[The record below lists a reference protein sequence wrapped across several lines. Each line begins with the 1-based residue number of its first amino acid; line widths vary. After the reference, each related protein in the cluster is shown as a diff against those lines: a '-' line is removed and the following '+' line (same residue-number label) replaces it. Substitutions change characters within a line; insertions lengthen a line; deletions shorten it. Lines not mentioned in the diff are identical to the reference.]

1 MDKKETKIRSNET
14 EETELNFS
22 MKKIK
27 EESAEIFI
35 PIEDKISKKLP
46 VFYNPIMKLNR
57 DITITLLK
65 EFKKMRL
72 CDPLAGSGIR
82 SIRFAKELKYESIT
96 ANDISKKA
104 YALMEKNM
112 KHNDVKFEIYN
123 KDANILLMESSG
135 FDYIDLDVFGCPN
148 FVLDNAAKRLSRDGI
163 LALTATDTSALSGT
177 YPAACKRKYWAK
189 PCRTEIMHEAG
200 IRILARKAQL
210 IAAQYDK
217 ALLPIYSFSEEH
229 YFRIFF
235 ICKKG
240 KKHVDEIIKQHKM
253 INKNNLFSKKNIFNK
268 KEISNKKSLDKND
281 NLYLFEDNQHSTK
294 NRLDLTVSEEGS
306 SENNL
311 DPFEDSLYQSEDDSS
326 FGPIWTGQLWDA
338 KLAKKMLMKNK
349 IKECHK
355 LLQTISDE
363 AEIGSIFFYDL
374 HKITKIEKLGY
385 NPRKEDSIKKL
396 KLKGYKAS
404 ETHFSGKGIRT
415 DAPYE
420 EFVKILKSLKSK
432 E

>member
-1 MDKKETKIRSNET
+1 MEDAEVKNTEKEDAG
-14 EETELNFS
+14 LNFK
-22 MKKIK
+22 MRKVK

-46 VFYNPIMKLNR
+46 VFYNPAMKLNR
-57 DITITLLK
+57 DMTIALLK

-72 CDPLAGSGIR
+72 LDPLAGSGIR
-82 SIRFAKELKYESIT
+82 SVRFAKELEYESIT
-96 ANDISKKA
+96 ANDLSKKA
-104 YALMEKNM
+104 CALIKKNM
-112 KHNDVKFEIYN
+112 EHNGVHFEILN

-148 FVLDNAAKRLSRDGI
+148 FVLDSAAKRLSRNGI

-177 YPAACKRKYWAK
+177 YPAACRRKYWAE

-217 ALLPIYSFSEEH
+217 ALIPIYSFSEEH

-235 ICKKG
+235 MCKKG
-240 KKHVDEIIKQHKM
+240 KNHVDEIIKQHKT
-253 INKNNLFSKKNIFNK
+253 IDRNELFSKEKLPD
-268 KEISNKKSLDKND
+268 KKSCSCQK
-281 NLYLFEDNQHSTK
+281 EK
-294 NRLDLTVSEEGS
+294 
-306 SENNL
+306 
-311 DPFEDSLYQSEDDSS
+311 DSS

-338 KLAKKMLMKNK
+338 ELAKKMLMRNK
-349 IKECHK
+349 IKDCYK
-355 LLQTISDE
+355 LLKTIADE
-363 AEIGSIFFYDL
+363 AEIGSMFFYDL
-374 HKITKIEKLGY
+374 HKTTKIEELGY
-385 NPRKEDSIKKL
+385 NPRKEDTIKKL
-396 KLKGYKAS
+396 KLQGYNAS

-420 EFVKILKSLKSK
+420 EFVKILRSK